1 MDICWFLLFLFL
13 LFLFCYCYV
22 GVGVVV
28 VVVVDKHT
36 DKGLSGS
43 LGCHRDIA
51 GASYVSA

>member
-13 LFLFCYCYV
+13 LLLFCYCYV
-22 GVGVVV
+22 VAV

-43 LGCHRDIA
+43 LGCHIGTLPGPA
-51 GASYVSA
+51 T